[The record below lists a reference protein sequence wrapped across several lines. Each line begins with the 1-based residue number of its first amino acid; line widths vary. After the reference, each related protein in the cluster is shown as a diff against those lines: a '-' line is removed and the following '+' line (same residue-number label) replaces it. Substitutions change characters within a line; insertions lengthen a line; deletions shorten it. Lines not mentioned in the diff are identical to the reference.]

1 MKKLLPILFL
11 LLGLRAQA
19 QVIILNENMFQ
30 DRMTEIRA
38 SVVDSLTNEPVAF
51 ASVYV
56 IPAKDTTI
64 TNFTL
69 TNDKGEAKLEEVPF
83 GQYTLHIEMM
93 GFKPFV
99 KSRYFRER
107 VTELGTVKLQQDEQY
122 LQAAVINEVGN
133 PIIVKK
139 DTVEFNASSFRVGTN
154 AMLKDLLKRMPGM
167 EITDDGK
174 VKFNGEVIDKITVG
188 GRTFFFNDQNTAL
201 NNLPASVVD
210 KVRVIN
216 RDSEQ
221 TRATGLQ
228 DGQKEKILDV
238 GLKKEYEKGWFGN
251 VGAKG
256 GATVAA
262 AKADEPLRDNRGFLF
277 GANALVS
284 AYNEKDQVTVIANGQ
299 NVDDSGM
306 VFIVSDGD
314 NNWISSAQGLS
325 TSAQAAVNANTSRIK
340 DVETTVGVN
349 GKYTDTDSGTQ
360 ASRTTFQADGN
371 LLSKNENKGK
381 QYGSSVTAN
390 AEMKKETGKIWF
402 HVRPTFTHGRT
413 EGFTNGNSQVTREGT
428 WINSATSSTH
438 LLNRTNEG
446 ELSGDVFFREL
457 GGKKDR
463 TLVLSAEG
471 SLQADKGNS
480 EESSRLETGSG
491 TDLRN
496 LRYDNRNKQYSV
508 GGTVRYTEPFG
519 EKWLLSAMASI
530 RASRSER
537 VRDASDAGGAN
548 DYYSSLSRNRN
559 ILQEYRLTAQYKWA
573 QGRYVSVGARVS
585 GLLDETFSRS
595 FGVSETTGKNE
606 WHWFVAPNVRFR
618 YNKDSDQVDVSASG
632 YARQPGAQLRLP
644 VLNIADP
651 SRLTLGNIYLKPYGN
666 INLYANWYRN
676 NRKRFSFVNLFW
688 TASLGVSPVGYAR
701 WYDASGVLYSVPV
714 NSRRPSFD
722 TRLYANYTFPLDSKK
737 LWSLSLGTSLSFNAQ
752 TSYQAAGTLPGL
764 DKDQFDYTAF
774 MADFWGDAAGSRFY
788 GGQSGFKES
797 LTTTFTPAGNLSLK
811 FNPEHFSLGLRLST
825 SAMLARYSLAPSLNM
840 NTTHNSV
847 SLEGSYTTPHEF
859 ELSTDVGYHFYTGYK
874 DGFNQP
880 EWQWN
885 AEVSKNIGAFTLSL
899 KAHDILN
906 QTRGRNHTVTANYE
920 EDSYRLVLGRYILF
934 GVKWNFGKMNAA
946 HSQRAQ
952 QAAWNMAW

>member
-1 MKKLLPILFL
+1 MKKLLPILL
-11 LLGLRAQA
+11 LLIGINAHA
-19 QVIILNENMFQ
+19 QVIILNESMFQ

-174 VKFNGEVIDKITVG
+174 VKFNGEEIDKITVG
-188 GRTFFFNDQNTAL
+188 GRTFFFNDQSTAL

-210 KVRVIN
+210 KVRVID

-221 TRATGLQ
+221 ARATGLQ

-251 VGAKG
+251 VAAKG

-306 VFIVSDGD
+306 VFIFSDGD
-314 NNWISSAQGLS
+314 DDWSSLGQGLA

-340 DVETTVGVN
+340 DVETTVDVN

-360 ASRTTFQADGN
+360 ASRTTFQADGD
-371 LLSKNENKGK
+371 LLSKTENKGK

-390 AEMKKETGKIWF
+390 AELKKETGKIWF
-402 HVRPTFTHGRT
+402 HVRPNFT
-413 EGFTNGNSQVTREGT
+413 QVTREGT
-428 WINSATSSTH
+428 WMNSATSSTH
-438 LLNRTNEG
+438 SLSRTNEG
-446 ELSGDVFFREL
+446 ELSADVFFREL

-463 TLVLSAEG
+463 SLVLSAEG

-480 EESSRLETGSG
+480 EESSRLETQSG
-491 TDLRN
+491 TELRN
-496 LRYDNRNKQYSV
+496 LRYDNRNKQNSV
-508 GGTVRYTEPFG
+508 GGTVGYNEPIG
-519 EKWLLSAMASI
+519 EKWLLQAMASI

-537 VRDASDAGGAN
+537 VKDASDASGAN
-548 DYYSSLSRNRN
+548 DYYSSLSQNHS
-559 ILQEYRLTAQYKWA
+559 ILQEYRLTAQYQWA
-573 QGRYVSVGARVS
+573 QGRYVNVGARVS

-595 FGVSETTGKNE
+595 FGVAETTGKNE

-618 YNKDSDQVDVSASG
+618 YNQDGDRVDASASG
-632 YARQPGAQLRLP
+632 YARQPRAQLRLP

-666 INLYANWYRN
+666 IYLYANWYRN
-676 NRKRFSFVNLFW
+676 NRKRFSFVNVYW
-688 TASLGVSPVGYAR
+688 STSLGVSPVGYAR
-701 WYDASGVLYSVPV
+701 WYDTSGVLYSVPV
-714 NSRRPSFD
+714 NARKPSLN
-722 TRLYANYTFPLDSKK
+722 TQLYANYTFPLDSKK
-737 LWSLSLGTSLSFNAQ
+737 LWSLSLGTNLSFNAQ
-752 TSYQAAGTLPGL
+752 TSYQAAGTVPGL
-764 DKDQFDYTAF
+764 DKDRFDYTSF
-774 MADFWGDAAGSRFY
+774 MIEFWGDAAGSRFY
-788 GGQSGFKES
+788 SGQSGFKES

-811 FNPEHFSLGLRLST
+811 FNPERFSLGLRLST
-825 SAMLARYSLAPSLNM
+825 SATLARYSLAPALNM
-840 NTTHNSV
+840 NTTHNAV
-847 SLEGSYTTPHEF
+847 SLEGSYITPHEF

-874 DGFNQP
+874 EGFNQP

-952 QAAWNMAW
+952 QAAWNMAF

>member
-1 MKKLLPILFL
+1 MKKLLPILL
-11 LLGLRAQA
+11 LLIGINAHA
-19 QVIILNENMFQ
+19 QVIILNESMFQ

-99 KSRYFRER
+99 KNRYFREG

-122 LQAAVINEVGN
+122 LKAAVINEVGN
-133 PIIVKK
+133 PILVKK

-174 VKFNGEVIDKITVG
+174 VKFNGEEIDKITVG
-188 GRTFFFNDQNTAL
+188 GRTFFFNDQSTAL

-210 KVRVIN
+210 KVRVID

-221 TRATGLQ
+221 ARATGLQ

-251 VGAKG
+251 VAAKG

-262 AKADEPLRDNRGFLF
+262 AKTDEPLRDNRGFLF
-277 GANALVS
+277 GANALLS

-306 VFIVSDGD
+306 VFIVADGD

-360 ASRTTFQADGN
+360 ASRTTFQADGD

-402 HVRPTFTHGRT
+402 HVRPNFTHGRT

-438 LLNRTNEG
+438 SLNRTNEG
-446 ELSGDVFFREL
+446 ELSGDVLFREL
-457 GGKKDR
+457 GGKKER
-463 TLVLSAEG
+463 SLVLSAEG

-480 EESSRLETGSG
+480 EKSPPGWRPAPAPTFATCGTTIGTSSTPSGEQSATRSRLG
-491 TDLRN
+491 RN
-496 LRYDNRNKQYSV
+496 GCCRRW
-508 GGTVRYTEPFG
+508 PA
-519 EKWLLSAMASI
+519 SAHPVAS
-530 RASRSER
+530 
-537 VRDASDAGGAN
+537 
-548 DYYSSLSRNRN
+548 
-559 ILQEYRLTAQYKWA
+559 
-573 QGRYVSVGARVS
+573 VS
-585 GLLDETFSRS
+585 GMPPMP
-595 FGVSETTGKNE
+595 
-606 WHWFVAPNVRFR
+606 A
-618 YNKDSDQVDVSASG
+618 
-632 YARQPGAQLRLP
+632 
-644 VLNIADP
+644 
-651 SRLTLGNIYLKPYGN
+651 
-666 INLYANWYRN
+666 
-676 NRKRFSFVNLFW
+676 
-688 TASLGVSPVGYAR
+688 
-701 WYDASGVLYSVPV
+701 VP
-714 NSRRPSFD
+714 
-722 TRLYANYTFPLDSKK
+722 
-737 LWSLSLGTSLSFNAQ
+737 
-752 TSYQAAGTLPGL
+752 
-764 DKDQFDYTAF
+764 
-774 MADFWGDAAGSRFY
+774 
-788 GGQSGFKES
+788 
-797 LTTTFTPAGNLSLK
+797 TTTIRP
-811 FNPEHFSLGLRLST
+811 
-825 SAMLARYSLAPSLNM
+825 
-840 NTTHNSV
+840 
-847 SLEGSYTTPHEF
+847 
-859 ELSTDVGYHFYTGYK
+859 
-874 DGFNQP
+874 
-880 EWQWN
+880 
-885 AEVSKNIGAFTLSL
+885 
-899 KAHDILN
+899 
-906 QTRGRNHTVTANYE
+906 
-920 EDSYRLVLGRYILF
+920 
-934 GVKWNFGKMNAA
+934 
-946 HSQRAQ
+946 
-952 QAAWNMAW
+952 

>member
-1 MKKLLPILFL
+1 MKKLLPILL
-11 LLGLRAQA
+11 LLIGINAHA
-19 QVIILNENMFQ
+19 QVIILNESMFQ

-69 TNDKGEAKLEEVPF
+69 TNDKGEAKLEDVPF

-99 KSRYFRER
+99 KNRYFREG

-122 LQAAVINEVGN
+122 LKAAVINEVGN
-133 PIIVKK
+133 PILVKK

-174 VKFNGEVIDKITVG
+174 VKFNGEEIDKITVG
-188 GRTFFFNDQNTAL
+188 GRTFFFNDQSTAL

-210 KVRVIN
+210 KVRVID

-221 TRATGLQ
+221 ARATGLQ

-251 VGAKG
+251 VGVKG

-277 GANALVS
+277 GANALLS

-306 VFIVSDGD
+306 VFIVADGD

-360 ASRTTFQADGN
+360 ASRTTFQADGD

-402 HVRPTFTHGRT
+402 HVR
-413 EGFTNGNSQVTREGT
+413 
-428 WINSATSSTH
+428 
-438 LLNRTNEG
+438 
-446 ELSGDVFFREL
+446 EL
-457 GGKKDR
+457 GGKKER
-463 TLVLSAEG
+463 SLVLSAEG

-480 EESSRLETGSG
+480 EESSRLETQSG
-491 TDLRN
+491 TELRN
-496 LRYDNRNKQYSV
+496 LRYDNRNKQNSV

-537 VRDASDAGGAN
+537 VKDASDASGAN
-548 DYYSSLSRNRN
+548 DYYSSLSQNHS
-559 ILQEYRLTAQYKWA
+559 ILQEYRLTAQYQWA
-573 QGRYVSVGARVS
+573 QGRYVNVGARVS

-618 YNKDSDQVDVSASG
+618 YNQDGDRVDASASG

-666 INLYANWYRN
+666 IYLYANWYRN

-737 LWSLSLGTSLSFNAQ
+737 LWSLSLGTNLSFNAQ
-752 TSYQAAGTLPGL
+752 TSYQAAGTVPGL
-764 DKDQFDYTAF
+764 DKDRFDYTSF
-774 MADFWGDAAGSRFY
+774 MIEFWGDAAGSRFY
-788 GGQSGFKES
+788 SGQSGFKES

-825 SAMLARYSLAPSLNM
+825 SATLARYSLAPSLNM

-847 SLEGSYTTPHEF
+847 SLEGSYITPHEF

-952 QAAWNMAW
+952 QAAWNMAF